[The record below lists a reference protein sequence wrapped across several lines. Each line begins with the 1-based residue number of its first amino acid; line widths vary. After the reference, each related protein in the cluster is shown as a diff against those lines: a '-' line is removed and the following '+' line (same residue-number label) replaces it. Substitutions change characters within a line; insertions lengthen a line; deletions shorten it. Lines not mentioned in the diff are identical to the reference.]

1 MTQTVTL
8 TMDGK
13 TQAIR
18 LPMEFRFDCQE
29 VYIEKQGDAVILRPK
44 PENLATRWRR
54 FSRPLRH
61 SRKISSPS
69 VEITPTGQGVVPRCG
84 CLIPSATGISS
95 KALH

>member
-18 LPMEFRFDCQE
+18 LPVEFRFDCQE
-29 VYIEKQGDAVILRPK
+29 VYIEKQGDAVILRLK

-54 FSRPLRH
+54 FFET
-61 SRKISSPS
+61 
-69 VEITPTGQGVVPRCG
+69 VEAFPEEFLAQRGDNPPQDRAWFHDVD
-84 CLIPSATGISS
+84 A
-95 KALH
+95 